1 MNISIPSTARAAG
14 PGLAIAIAIA
24 MATPNAWAQADAAPD
39 ASVVITGSPRGQ
51 RMLDAPFAIS
61 VVDEEALRLAG
72 PQVNLSEA
80 LARVPGLVVNNRNN
94 YAQDLQI
101 SSRGFG
107 ARAGF
112 GVRGLRMYTDGIPAT
127 MPDGQGQVAH
137 FDLSSAQCIEVL
149 RGPFSVLYGNSSGG
163 VIALFTAPVRDATGE
178 LTQDAGNFG
187 FRQTRASVAAPL
199 GGGADLRVSGASM
212 QTDGFRPQSAAER
225 KLANVRFGL
234 QGQSDQVT
242 LLLSDHHQTAQDPL
256 GLTLAQFLADPRQTT
271 SVATQFNA
279 RKRVQQS
286 QLGANWRHQFGG
298 DGVLRESSLT
308 LYDGRRSVTQWQ
320 AIPVA
325 TQAPASSGGGVVDF
339 DRHFDGGEAKLGL
352 RLGDADVVVGLA
364 RESQQDQRRGYE
376 NFIGSGAAAVLGVTG
391 KLRRDETNRAVSD
404 DAFVQALLPL
414 SDALALTG
422 GVRSGKVQLNTADRY
437 IVLPGNKDDS
447 GKLGYSYFNPVA
459 GLRWTL
465 QPGWTLHASLANGF
479 ESPTLGELAYRPDG
493 AGGFN
498 TDLKGQS
505 SRQFELGS
513 KWRAGNLA
521 LDAALFVADTR
532 DEIGVLSNSGGRSTF
547 QNVGRTR
554 RQGLEASGDWR
565 VMPGLR
571 LQASLSLLQAKYLDN
586 FLTCAAAGCPS
597 LATPKVAV
605 AAGNLISGT
614 QASSA
619 WAELAWR
626 PGLVPGE
633 LGLGLRGNAR
643 SPANDTNT
651 VFAPGYGLVNLRW
664 SHRLALGQA
673 DALELLARVDNAAD
687 RVHVGSLIVNDA
699 NGRFLEPGTPRSLLL
714 SARWQHAW

>member
-1 MNISIPSTARAAG
+1 MTMPKQSIAISSGLYLALALTGPSASAQSGGDPAAG
-14 PGLAIAIAIA
+14 
-24 MATPNAWAQADAAPD
+24 AT
-39 ASVVITGSPRGQ
+39 VVITGSPRGQ
-51 RMLDAPFAIS
+51 QVLNAPYAIS
-61 VVDEEALRLAG
+61 VVDDVALRSAG

-112 GVRGLRMYTDGIPAT
+112 GVRGMRMYTDGIPAT

-137 FDLSSAQCIEVL
+137 FDLSSAQRIEVL

-163 VIALFTAPVRDATGE
+163 VIALFTAPVRSAGAE

-199 GGGADLRVSGASM
+199 GNGFDLRVSGASM

-225 KLANVRFGL
+225 KLANVRLGW
-234 QGQSDQVT
+234 QGERDQVV

-256 GLTLAQFLADPRQTT
+256 GLTPAQFDADPRQTT

-286 QLGANWRHQFGG
+286 QAGASWRHQFA
-298 DGVLRESSLT
+298 DAGVLRESSLT
-308 LYDGRRSVTQWQ
+308 VYDGRRSVTQWQ

-339 DRHFDGGEAKLGL
+339 DRHYNGFEAKLSL
-352 RLGDADVVVGLA
+352 RLGDADVVAGVA
-364 RESQQDQRRGYE
+364 RDNQQDQRRGYE
-376 NFIGSGAAAVLGVTG
+376 NFTGAGAAAVLGVTG

-422 GVRSGKVQLNTADRY
+422 GVRTGKVHLSTGDHY

-447 GKLGYSYFNPVA
+447 GVLDYSYFNPVA

-465 QPGWTLHASLANGF
+465 QPGWTLHASVANGF
-479 ESPTLGELAYRPDG
+479 ESPTLGELAYRADG

-498 TDLKGQS
+498 TGLKGQS

-513 KWRAGNLA
+513 KWRVGTVA
-521 LDAALFVADTR
+521 LDAALFIADTR

-554 RQGLEASGDWR
+554 RQGLEAGGDWR

-571 LQASLSLLQAKYLDN
+571 LAASLTLLQAKYLDN

-597 LATPKVAV
+597 VGTPKVAV
-605 AAGNLISGT
+605 AAGNRIAGT
-614 QASSA
+614 QASSG
-619 WAELAWR
+619 WAEVAWR

-633 LGLGLRGNAR
+633 VGLELRGNAR
-643 SPANDTNT
+643 SAANDTNT

-664 SHRLALGQA
+664 SGRVALGQS

-687 RVHVGSLIVNDA
+687 RVHVGSVIVNDA
-699 NGRFLEPGTPRSLLL
+699 NGRFFEPGTPRSLLL
-714 SARWQHAW
+714 SARWLHAW